1 MDSSEEILETFLN
14 GNRKDAVLRLEKS
27 DILMSDFIRYLA
39 DVLEPEEIVEIL
51 ISIALITER

>member
-39 DVLEPEEIVEIL
+39 EVLAPEEIIDVL
-51 ISIALITER
+51 ITIALITER